1 MNSTTALTWGFLALM
16 VVIFYFLLIRPQ
28 RKRQQNQAKLASD
41 LKPGDKIITWSGI
54 YGEVASLDEETVV
67 IRVESGT
74 TIRIARMAVAQ
85 KQNEQAK

>member
-28 RKRQQNQAKLASD
+28 QKRQQNQAKLASD
-41 LKPGDKIITWSGI
+41 LKTGDKIITWSGI
-54 YGEVASLDEETVV
+54 YGEITSLDEETIV
-67 IRVESGT
+67 IRVESCT

-85 KQNEQAK
+85 KQNEPAK

>member
-28 RKRQQNQAKLASD
+28 QKRQQNQAKMASD
-41 LKPGDKIITWSGI
+41 LKPGDKIITWAGI
-54 YGEVASLDEETVV
+54 YGEVATMDEETIV

-74 TIRIARMAVAQ
+74 MIRIARMAVAQ
-85 KQNEQAK
+85 KQNEPAK

>member
-1 MNSTTALTWGFLALM
+1 MTSTTALTWGFLALM